1 MSAVDSGGL
10 DGSGQMTAPR
20 ARWTSAH
27 ALMHRLIVF
36 ALFELFVLGTF
47 PASVSAQ
54 RPRGHDAQLVSGSY
68 AQPGCGL
75 QVAPVATDSVRVQI
89 ECNRG
94 APSYNLGF
102 LDEHLPIH
110 SGTVVHMTSEHSGSC
125 RITIAF
131 HGTRAVVTEDGT
143 DITCG
148 FGAGVSVAGV
158 YDRTSRRSPP
168 FDLSPC
174 G

>member
-1 MSAVDSGGL
+1 VSGAGSGGL
-10 DGSGQMTAPR
+10 HGSRQTTALR
-20 ARWTSAH
+20 AEWTPSL
-27 ALMHRLIVF
+27 ALMHRLIVV
-36 ALFELFVLGTF
+36 ALSQLFLLGTL
-47 PASVSAQ
+47 PASATAQ
-54 RPRGHDAQLVSGSY
+54 RPRRDDAQLVTGSY

-75 QVAPVATDSVRVQI
+75 QVAPVATDSVRIQI

-94 APSYNLGF
+94 APDYNLGF
-102 LDEHLPIH
+102 LDEHLPIR
-110 SGTVVHMTSEHSGSC
+110 SGTVVYSTRAYSGSC

-158 YDRTSRRSPP
+158 YRRTSRRSPP